1 MPPAVHVARHATGG
15 YLACWALV
23 AVLGPRV
30 ASAGNSRPGRGATVN
45 LEAVIHPSDLL
56 EISLLDNHQWLC
68 VDDAT
73 GASRQL
79 FDAGVLRARATYNF
93 TARSFVRVIGQYV
106 STTRDPSLYPAPVT
120 RHDGAFTGSALFAYK
135 LNWQSVL
142 FIGYGDARELS
153 STNRF
158 APVGREFFTKIS
170 YAFQR

>member
-1 MPPAVHVARHATGG
+1 LGARRRF
-15 YLACWALV
+15 
-23 AVLGPRV
+23 LGPRV

-142 FIGYGDARELS
+142 FIGYGDAGS
-153 STNRF
+153 SRRRTVSRRW
-158 APVGREFFTKIS
+158 GGSSLRKIS